1 MPRSV
6 GYAWNDDVALAY
18 EVVGDGPVDL
28 LLLAGAPSNL
38 DVQWENA
45 GYTSFLRRLAEGRRL
60 IITDRRGTGLSDRF
74 APSAIPPV
82 EALRDDL
89 LRVLDAVRSP
99 RAIIMAWNET
109 TMVAQ
114 LFAATHPDRCAGLIM
129 LDPASAWLPRDDM
142 PWIPD
147 AGQQEAML
155 AHHRIHWGISLSEE
169 ISAQMDDAERDWYL
183 RLQRATTPPGALVAE
198 ERRWMQTETSE
209 LLPAIHVPTLVLA
222 DEDGAGY
229 SAPENARHVAERIT
243 SARLA
248 YYRSHDQHVWRAP
261 AGQILAEISAFID
274 GLAGYD
280 ALDRRVLA
288 TVLFTDIVDSSAHA
302 SAVGDR
308 EWRAIREQHDA
319 ITRATIRR
327 HRGREVKTMGD
338 GFLITFDAPA
348 RAVLCAREVTD
359 NVRAL
364 GIEVRAGLH
373 TGEIEMDG
381 SDIAGIAVAIGA
393 RVSALAGPGEVLV
406 SQTVKDLTAGSGI
419 VFDDRGT
426 HDLKGI
432 PDPWRVYAAHRTS
445 PPLYGLS

>member
-18 EVVGDGPVDL
+18 EVVGEGSVDL
-28 LLLAGAPSNL
+28 LLLAGAPTNL
-38 DVQWENA
+38 DVQWESA
-45 GYTSFLRRLAEGRRL
+45 DYASFLHGLAEGRRL

-89 LRVLDAVRSP
+89 LRVLDAVRSD
-99 RAIIMAWNET
+99 RAVVMAWAET

-129 LDPASAWLPRDDM
+129 VDPAMSWLPRDDM

-147 AGQQEAML
+147 AGQQEAL
-155 AHHRIHWGISLSEE
+155 FAHHRVHWGISLSNE
-169 ISAQMDDAERDWYL
+169 IGASMDEGERDWYL
-183 RLQRATTPPGALVAE
+183 RLQRASTPPGALVAE
-198 ERRWMQTETSE
+198 ERRWMQTDTST
-209 LLPAIHVPTLVLA
+209 LLAAIHVPTLVLA
-222 DEDGAGY
+222 DEDGTAY
-229 SAPENARHVAERIT
+229 SAPENGRHVAERIT

-261 AGQILAEISAFID
+261 AEQINAEVSAFIG
-274 GLAGYD
+274 GLAVND
-280 ALDRRVLA
+280 PLDNRVLA

-319 ITRATIRR
+319 ITRGAIRH

-338 GFLITFDAPA
+338 GFLVAFDAPA
-348 RAVLCAREVTD
+348 RAVRCAQAVTD
-359 NVRAL
+359 GVRAL

-419 VFDDRGT
+419 VFEDRGT
-426 HDLKGI
+426 HELKGI
-432 PDPWRVYAAHRTS
+432 PDPWRVYAAR
-445 PPLYGLS
+445 